1 MSSFFVLFK
10 KEFRGQ
16 LRTYRLLIVVAV
28 FFVFGLGTPL
38 MLKYLHELVP
48 AENVAISISEF
59 TTADVVES
67 FISSLG
73 QLGLIAAILVAM
85 GSVATERESGTA
97 AMTLSKPV
105 GCGSFIL
112 AKLAA
117 LAVTFGIAIAV
128 GAVGCYLYT
137 VVLFGNPGGFDF
149 FIATMLGALYLL
161 FYLAV
166 TVMYSG
172 FVKSPIAAGGLSLV
186 TLAAIAGT
194 AGLPVMKDYS
204 PGALLS
210 WADNVASAGGPNSWW
225 VLTVSVVLIILTTV
239 IGWQVFKRK
248 EL

>member
-1 MSSFFVLFK
+1 VSSFFVLFK

-28 FFVFGLGTPL
+28 FFIFGLGTPL
-38 MLKYLHELVP
+38 MLKYLYALVP
-48 AENVAISISEF
+48 AENVAISIPEF
-59 TTADVVES
+59 TSADAVKS

-85 GSVATERESGTA
+85 GSVATERESGTV

-117 LAVTFGIAIAV
+117 LAVTFGVAIAV
-128 GAVGCYLYT
+128 GAAGCYLYT

-149 FIATMLGALYLL
+149 FIATMLGARYLL
-161 FYLAV
+161 FCLAV
-166 TVMYSG
+166 TVMYSS

-194 AGLPVMKDYS
+194 ASLPGMKHYS
-204 PGALLS
+204 PGALVS
-210 WADNVASAGGPNSWW
+210 WAEDVAAAGGPNSWW
-225 VLTVSVVLIILTTV
+225 VLVVSVVLIILTTV

>member
-38 MLKYLHELVP
+38 MLKYLYALVP
-48 AENVAISISEF
+48 AENIAISIPEF
-59 TTADVVES
+59 TTADVVKS

-117 LAVTFGIAIAV
+117 LAVTFGVAIAV

-137 VVLFGNPGGFDF
+137 VVLFGNPGGLDF
-149 FIATMLGALYLL
+149 FIATLLGALYLL
-161 FYLAV
+161 FCLAV
-166 TVMYSG
+166 TVMYSS

-194 AGLPVMKDYS
+194 AGLRGMKDYS

-210 WADNVASAGGPNSWW
+210 WAEDVASAGGPNSWW
-225 VLTVSVVLIILTTV
+225 VLIVGVVLIIITTV

>member
-1 MSSFFVLFK
+1 VSSFFVLFR
-10 KEFRGQ
+10 KELKGQ

-28 FFVFGLGTPL
+28 FFVFGLVTPL
-38 MLKYLHELVP
+38 LLKYLHALVP
-48 AENVAISISEF
+48 AEGATIVIPEF
-59 TTADVVES
+59 TAGDAVQS
-67 FISSLG
+67 YISSLG
-73 QLGLIAAILVAM
+73 QLGLMAAILVAM
-85 GSVATERESGTA
+85 GSVASERESGTA

-117 LAVTFGIAIAV
+117 LAVTFSVAMVV
-128 GAVGCYLYT
+128 GAIGCYLYT

-149 FIATMLGALYLL
+149 FVANLIGALYLL

-166 TVMYSG
+166 TVMYRS
-172 FVKSPIAAGGLSLV
+172 FVKNPIAAGGLSLV

-194 AGLPVMKDYS
+194 AGLQGMKYYS

-210 WADNVASAGGPNSWW
+210 WAEDVALSGGPNSWW
-225 VLTVSVVLIILTTV
+225 VLIVSVALIILTTV